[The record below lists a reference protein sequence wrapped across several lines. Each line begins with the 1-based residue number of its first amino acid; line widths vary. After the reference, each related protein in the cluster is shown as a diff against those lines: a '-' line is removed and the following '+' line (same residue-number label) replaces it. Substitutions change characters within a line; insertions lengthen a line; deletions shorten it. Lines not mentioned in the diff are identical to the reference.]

1 MGRQPRGV
9 RFSGLSTARCTP
21 IRRGAAQ
28 LRVVRAAVW
37 AGSRCALR
45 RVQPGRSSGVQPGS
59 QADDTVGV
67 SDEAGDIGGRY
78 PGPTNR
84 REIVFGDPTGHGATL
99 SSEDRYL
106 FVAGLGDQFA
116 DRRDADAFELIANLC
131 LQNF

>member
-21 IRRGAAQ
+21 IRRG
-28 LRVVRAAVW
+28 
-37 AGSRCALR
+37 
-45 RVQPGRSSGVQPGS
+45 VQPGS
-59 QADDTVGV
+59 QADDAVGV

-99 SSEDRYL
+99 SNEDRYL

-116 DRRDADAFELIANLC
+116 DRRDADAFELIANFC
-131 LQNF
+131 FQNF